1 MRSRGQF
8 SPSTISNWVPANLEI
23 NFKKRTD
30 TTNFDAFK
38 LSKGRLKF
46 QSNLVLNNAPS
57 DKDDLF
63 NDTEKLKQNTQ
74 PIRKY

>member
-1 MRSRGQF
+1 MCHDLFELLFLLSLAL
-8 SPSTISNWVPANLEI
+8 SL
-23 NFKKRTD
+23 
-30 TTNFDAFK
+30 DALQ

-63 NDTEKLKQNTQ
+63 NDPKKLNQNTQ